1 MKWQGLKS
9 PIITPEEEE
18 NTRRLQEFFKW
29 VTQITE
35 DPKWQVEV
43 DAFIK
48 EKYNASMVSQSRSGS
63 RSSPA

>member
-18 NTRRLQEFFKW
+18 NTRRLQEVFNW

-48 EKYNASMVSQSRSGS
+48 EK
-63 RSSPA
+63 

>member
-9 PIITPEEEE
+9 PMITPEEEE
-18 NTRRLQEFFKW
+18 TTRRLQEFFKW

-48 EKYNASMVSQSRSGS
+48 EK
-63 RSSPA
+63 